1 MHMEVQVRTTI
12 DLPQTLV
19 EEAMKVSH
27 QRTKTAVIV
36 AALEDFVRKGKIQ
49 GLKKFN
55 PCILPFLTKSSRAA
69 TITAVLVL
77 WCDTFIASSTRV
89 CGRSIVVLT

>member
-1 MHMEVQVRTTI
+1 MHMEGYMRTTI

-36 AALEDFVRKGKIQ
+36 TALEEFVRKSRIQ
-49 GLKKFN
+49 GLKKF
-55 PCILPFLTKSSRAA
+55 RG
-69 TITAVLVL
+69 
-77 WCDTFIASSTRV
+77 RV
-89 CGRSIVVLT
+89 NLDIDLDKLRKRP